1 MPARGGRV
9 GGGSRGGGFRAPRS
23 SGGSS
28 GSRGARIN
36 IGSRAPR
43 AVSSAPSTNASMPPH
58 VHHHRPWYRNRLPGT
73 GGGISI
79 WLLVALIVL
88 GLCACV
94 VVGISLQAFGFGS

>member
-1 MPARGGRV
+1 MPGRGGRI
-9 GGGSRGGGFRAPRS
+9 GGGSRGGGFRAPRVS
-23 SGGSS
+23 SG
-28 GSRGARIN
+28 GSRGARVN

-43 AVSSAPSTNASMPPH
+43 AVSSAPSTNASTPPL
-58 VHHHRPWYRNRLPGT
+58 VHHHRAWYRNRLPGT